1 MLFKNNFKNKIHIY
15 YFICIFFYGLLYL
28 FVTPPFYVSDESA
41 HFKKAANREVIYFRG
56 GLKISENAQNFSNIK
71 IFTWDFVRDNK
82 GYKYQAS
89 EILSFKEKFLW
100 TNKFVDANLFAVSGY
115 PYTSYIFSKIG
126 VEVSKIFTDKIFYSF
141 YFGRLFNFLF
151 ALLALTITLKYVN
164 RGREALFIILCMPMT
179 LSLLASYNQDCVLI
193 SLSCLLILLLTKF
206 NDLRNSYLILILIN
220 IILLCIILA
229 RPPYIP
235 LLLIPFILLKK
246 DNGNFNYFLVI
257 CFIFFLILSL
267 FFILTFPTP
276 NSPGNL
282 EYFFLNPLKFLK
294 VVLLDL
300 KVHLFRYALQL
311 IGYLGHINIAL
322 PKIVYLFFS
331 FLICFI
337 LFLNIYYYRKSF
349 NVKCSMYLIVI
360 TATFSSVLLIFLS
373 QYLYFTEVTNRDK
386 LIQGVAGRY
395 FIPLAIILTS
405 LLPNIQKQINFK
417 RIILLICPHINIISL
432 ITLYNFFY

>member
-1 MLFKNNFKNKIHIY
+1 M
-15 YFICIFFYGLLYL
+15 
-28 FVTPPFYVSDESA
+28 
-41 HFKKAANREVIYFRG
+41 
-56 GLKISENAQNFSNIK
+56 
-71 IFTWDFVRDNK
+71 
-82 GYKYQAS
+82 
-89 EILSFKEKFLW
+89 
-100 TNKFVDANLFAVSGY
+100 
-115 PYTSYIFSKIG
+115 
-126 VEVSKIFTDKIFYSF
+126 
-141 YFGRLFNFLF
+141 
-151 ALLALTITLKYVN
+151 
-164 RGREALFIILCMPMT
+164 
-179 LSLLASYNQDCVLI
+179 
-193 SLSCLLILLLTKF
+193 
-206 NDLRNSYLILILIN
+206 
-220 IILLCIILA
+220 LCIILA

-276 NSPGNL
+276 NSPANL

-294 VVLLDL
+294 VVLLDF
-300 KVHLFRYALQL
+300 KVHLFRYAEQL

-432 ITLYNFFY
+432 ISLYNFFY